1 MGDTIKAMTEAA
13 PGRVIAL
20 SFFWTPATDLRS
32 VCNTLHRPKR
42 ACSIPFNFWRH
53 AL

>member
-1 MGDTIKAMTEAA
+1 MSDTIEALTEAVV
-13 PGRVIAL
+13 GRVITL
-20 SFFWTPATDLRS
+20 SFFWTSATDLRS